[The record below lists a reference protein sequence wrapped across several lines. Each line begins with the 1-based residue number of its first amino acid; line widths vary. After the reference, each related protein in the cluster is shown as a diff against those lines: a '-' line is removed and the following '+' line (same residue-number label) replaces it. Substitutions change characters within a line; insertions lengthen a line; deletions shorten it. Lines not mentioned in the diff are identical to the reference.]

1 MERDKAGIAA
11 CGNEQLFGVA
21 YTLTFIAVMEL
32 GTVRGILVLSRRW
45 DVPARRG
52 DVPNPHVRAE
62 KEKEIDIYMKV
73 RSGMQVSQDIL
84 KQDGVNHTN
93 ELALLLKKSL
103 FSLKQSGRLWRKQ

>member
-1 MERDKAGIAA
+1 MK
-11 CGNEQLFGVA
+11 
-21 YTLTFIAVMEL
+21 L
-32 GTVRGILVLSRRW
+32 GTVKVILVLSHRW
-45 DVPARRG
+45 NVTPRRG

-62 KEKEIDIYMKV
+62 IEKEIDIYMKV

-84 KQDGVNHTN
+84 KQDRVNHTN